1 MSLLAQ
7 ILARV
12 IDLFTYLILIDII
25 ASWIQVLNVRL
36 PNWAF
41 DILGAIHSIVE
52 PVMAP
57 VRRVMPN
64 LGGLDFSPVIVLLLL
79 QVISRALYGM

>member
-12 IDLFTYLILIDII
+12 IDIFTYLILIDII
-25 ASWIQVLNVRL
+25 ASWIQVLHVRL
-36 PNWAF
+36 PNVVY

-57 VRRVMPN
+57 IRRVMPN
-64 LGGLDFSPVIVLLLL
+64 MGGLDFSPVIVLLLL
-79 QVISRALYGM
+79 QFISRALYAM

>member
-1 MSLLAQ
+1 VTLIAR
-7 ILARV
+7 ILAD
-12 IDLFTYLILIDII
+12 IINIFTYLILIDII

-36 PNWAF
+36 PNVVY
-41 DILGAIHSIVE
+41 DILHAIHSIVE

-64 LGGLDFSPVIVLLLL
+64 MGGLDFSPLIVLVVL
-79 QVISRALYGM
+79 QAISRALYYM

>member
-12 IDLFTYLILIDII
+12 IDIFTYLILIDII
-25 ASWIQVLNVRL
+25 ASWLQVANVRL
-36 PNWAF
+36 PNLVYE
-41 DILGAIHSIVE
+41 ILGAIHSIVE

-57 VRRVMPN
+57 VRKVMPN
-64 LGGLDFSPVIVLLLL
+64 MGGLDFSPVIVLLLL
-79 QVISRALYGM
+79 QVIARALSAM